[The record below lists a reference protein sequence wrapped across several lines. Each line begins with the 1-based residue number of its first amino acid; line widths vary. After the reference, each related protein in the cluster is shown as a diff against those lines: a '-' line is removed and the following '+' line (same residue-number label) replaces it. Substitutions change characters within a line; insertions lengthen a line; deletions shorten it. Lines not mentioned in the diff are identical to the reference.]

1 MENTWKPLSKSEYII
16 WKCETMEQIEEQFP
30 EYAENEEIIF
40 NYLKAVENIIRR
52 KVERSGG
59 KFTDF
64 E

>member
-1 MENTWKPLSKSEYII
+1 MKNTWKPLSKSEYII
-16 WKCETMEQIEEQFP
+16 WKCEAMEQIEEQFP
-30 EYAENEEIIF
+30 EYAENEEIKL
-40 NYLKAVENIIRR
+40 NYLKAIENRIRR